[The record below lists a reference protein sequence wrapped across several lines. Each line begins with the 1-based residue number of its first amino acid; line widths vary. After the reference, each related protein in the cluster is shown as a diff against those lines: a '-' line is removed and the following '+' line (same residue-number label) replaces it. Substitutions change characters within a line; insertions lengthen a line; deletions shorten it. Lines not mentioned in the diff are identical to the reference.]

1 MTLRTSRRRPRTF
14 LARHRRRV
22 EYAAVVAVMLLVA
35 NVLFVAESH
44 TQVLRGGELRVWF
57 FDVGQ
62 GDATFIETPDGHQIL
77 IDAGRDDAVLAKLG
91 SVMPPWDRAIDVV
104 VATHPDADHVG
115 GLASVLER
123 YDVARVVSNGDE
135 KDTDVAAAFL
145 EARDAEPGA
154 VLEIG
159 RKGSALVFGDVTLTE
174 LWPTEASIVDEDANV
189 ASIVYLLSYGDTTV
203 LLTGDA
209 TESVEFDILRSVGDL
224 DVLKAGHHGSRTSSA
239 YEFIRATT
247 PVVAIISSG
256 ENNTYGHPHPAI
268 LKRFADLG
276 VGVFRT
282 DEDGDVLLVSD
293 GGEPF
298 VGPAPL
304 PF

>member
-1 MTLRTSRRRPRTF
+1 MTLRTSRRQPRSF
-14 LARHRRRV
+14 LSRYRRRV
-22 EYAAVVAVMLLVA
+22 EYAVVIVTMLLIA
-35 NVLFVAESH
+35 NVLFVAESRAP
-44 TQVLRGGELRVWF
+44 VFRDGELRVWF

-91 SVMPPWDRAIDVV
+91 SVMPPWDRTIDVV
-104 VATHPDADHVG
+104 VATHPDADHLG
-115 GLASVLER
+115 GLPSVLER

-135 KDTDVAAAFL
+135 KDTGVAEAFL

-159 RKGSALVFGDVTLTE
+159 RKGNGFVFGDVTLTE
-174 LWPTEASIVDEDANV
+174 LWPTEAAIADEDANV
-189 ASIVYLLSYGDTTV
+189 ASIVYLLTYGDTTV

-209 TESVEFDILRSVGDL
+209 TESVELDILRAAGDL

-247 PVVAIISSG
+247 PAAAIISSG
-256 ENNTYGHPHPAI
+256 ENNAYGHPHPVI

-276 VGVFRT
+276 VDVFRT
-282 DEDGDVLLVSD
+282 DMDGDVLLTSM
-293 GGEPF
+293 GGEPT
-298 VGPAPL
+298 VVPAPL